1 MENTSNC
8 SMIYNEDSSMTTV
21 ENKNKFQSTN
31 NEVNFA
37 NTSNCSAINKDDSC
51 TTIGQNKCEIQK
63 TKQTEKTTK
72 SGTKKS
78 NNKEEDDVRKML
90 LAYNKKIKR
99 LLNNVE
105 NERSEST
112 LVLKDLSN
120 NFN

>member
-1 MENTSNC
+1 ME
-8 SMIYNEDSSMTTV
+8 
-21 ENKNKFQSTN
+21 Q
-31 NEVNFA
+31 
-37 NTSNCSAINKDDSC
+37 
-51 TTIGQNKCEIQK
+51 
-63 TKQTEKTTK
+63 
-72 SGTKKS
+72 KKS